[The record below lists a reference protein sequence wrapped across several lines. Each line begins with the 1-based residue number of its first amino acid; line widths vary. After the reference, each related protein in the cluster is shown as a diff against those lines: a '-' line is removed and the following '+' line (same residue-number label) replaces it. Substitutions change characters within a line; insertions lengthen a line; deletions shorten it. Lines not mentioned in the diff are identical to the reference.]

1 MNRHSSVDF
10 IKFFMACV
18 IVIYHYG
25 IIFWGGY
32 LVVEC
37 FFMISGFLMMNS
49 VYRAK
54 ERGDERADSTFR
66 FVLHKYKA
74 IFLPLLF
81 AALIGFGLYAGIV
94 YRYPFALI
102 VQKLPYLVF
111 EIFPLQVAGF
121 TAYYATGVSWYLAAM
136 FLSMALLHP
145 FAKRDPDR
153 FCYTVAPLVAI
164 FCYGWICITWGQL
177 DRGSAWILGI
187 INSGM
192 LRGLAGIS
200 AGSLLYALT
209 QRGTGERPPQTMRS
223 RTLYTVAELAL
234 WGWIAYTI
242 LTREFARTTMD
253 FVVVAAFFAALYIAL
268 GKKSLFALFINHKW
282 TGALSTCSTYMFIN
296 HSAWN
301 RAFKTILPG
310 REPLEVIHWYL
321 LGVAGCCLATFA
333 LTKLTEYLVRRVKA
347 RSVRHRADA
356 V

>member
-1 MNRHSSVDF
+1 MNRHSSIDF
-10 IKFFMACV
+10 IKFFMALI
-18 IVIYHYG
+18 IVVYHYG

-54 ERGDERADSTFR
+54 ERGDDRADSTFR
-66 FVLHKYKA
+66 FVLHKYKI

-81 AALIGFGLYAGIV
+81 AALLAFTLYSTVV
-94 YRYPFALI
+94 YHYPFTTAMR
-102 VQKLPYLVF
+102 KLPYLVF

-136 FLSMALLHP
+136 LLSMAILHP
-145 FAKRDPDR
+145 FAKRNVDQ
-153 FCYTVAPLVAI
+153 FCYTLAPLIAI
-164 FCYGWICITWGQL
+164 FCYGWICINWGQL
-177 DRGSAWILGI
+177 DRGSAWIMGL

-209 QRGTGERPPQTMRS
+209 QRKESEEARRS
-223 RTLYTVAELAL
+223 MLSRSLYTVVELAL
-234 WGWIAYTI
+234 WAWILCTI
-242 LTREFARTTMD
+242 LTKELSHTTMD

-268 GKKSLFALFINHKW
+268 GQKSLFALFINHKW
-282 TGALSTCSTYMFIN
+282 TGVLSTCSTYMFIN
-296 HSAWN
+296 HCVWS
-301 RAFKTILPG
+301 RCIKKFFPD
-310 REPLEVIHWYL
+310 REPLSVIHWYF
-321 LGVAGCCLATFA
+321 LGVAGCCLLTFG

-347 RSVRHRADA
+347 RSASV
-356 V
+356 

>member
-1 MNRHSSVDF
+1 MNRHSSLDF
-10 IKFFMACV
+10 IKFFMAIV
-18 IVIYHYG
+18 IVVYHYG

-54 ERGDERADSTFR
+54 ARGDERADSTFR

-81 AALIGFGLYAGIV
+81 AALMSFVFYTGIA
-94 YRYPFALI
+94 YKMTFAEAMR
-102 VQKLPYLVF
+102 KLPYLVF

-121 TAYYATGVSWYLAAM
+121 TAYYVTGVSWYLAAM
-136 FLSMALLHP
+136 LLSMAILHP
-145 FAKRDPDR
+145 IAKRNPDS

-164 FCYGWICITWGQL
+164 FCYGWLCINFQQL
-177 DRGSAWILGI
+177 DRGSAWIMGI

-200 AGSLLYALT
+200 AGCLLYALT
-209 QRGTGERPPQTMRS
+209 QRREGTAVRQSMLSRS
-223 RTLYTVAELAL
+223 LYTVAELAL
-234 WGWIAYTI
+234 WVSISYTI
-242 LTREFARTTMD
+242 LTKELSHTTMD

-268 GKKSLFALFINHKW
+268 GQKSLFALFINRKW
-282 TGALSTCSTYMFIN
+282 SGVLSTCSTYMFIN

-301 RAFKTILPG
+301 RCIKKFFPDC
-310 REPLEVIHWYL
+310 EPLEVMHWYF
-321 LGVAGCCLATFA
+321 LGVAGCCLLTFG
-333 LTKLTEYLVRRVKA
+333 LTKLTEYLIRRVKA
-347 RSVRHRADA
+347 RSAPV
-356 V
+356 